1 MTMTFDYPAAF
12 SEGAY
17 WASMIA
23 DRLKLRGVQCWTP
36 EPPKDRTQEWI
47 TRHEKDICL
56 PWTDKPLEVKARTHI
71 CDDNG
76 QLIYDPL
83 FVDTKYGYDM
93 KTVKPLAYVMV
104 CKKTANIWCLSPR
117 ATFDKWD
124 VEGTFDSKRKIDIT
138 VYTAAADLFVPY
150 TDLVDFLI
158 SKQQ

>member
-1 MTMTFDYPAAF
+1 MSKAFDYFASF

-17 WASMIA
+17 WAGIVA
-23 DRLKLRGVQCWTP
+23 DRLKLAGVQCWVP
-36 EPPKDRTQEWI
+36 DPPKDKPQEWI

-56 PWTDKPLEVKARTHI
+56 PWTDQPLEVKARTKI
-71 CDDNG
+71 CDHNG

-83 FVDTKYGYDM
+83 FIDTVYGYDM
-93 KTVKPLAYVMV
+93 KAVKPLAYVMV
-104 CKKTANIWCLSPR
+104 CKDTANIWCISPR
-117 ATFDKWD
+117 KTQTQWD
-124 VEGTFDSKRKIDIT
+124 VDGTFDTKRKINIT